1 MLPRLGRS
9 NRANKTYKIHPR
21 WYEQPR
27 VAAFDPKH
35 KLALEVNSNTLGL
48 CAPHQPCAVCT
59 KTTTRKS
66 APAPAATARSGLDR
80 PCWGSRRPQRGF
92 KRAFSMTETTYN
104 ESLCCFYPLRG
115 WMNAS
120 RCRSVPF
127 GPVTT
132 ADGCVTFTGCRK
144 SEHTKDG
151 AEGGKR
157 KVISIT
163 TNWARYRHKIDL
175 TSMFQFRLNV
185 LQKKGSAHNF
195 TKNIDRITSL
205 INGAINTSM
214 SCIVIFFKQSATK
227 KKLKKQKYT
236 KKSYILLYK
245 TITWNILSQWILY
258 TRYSTN

>member
-144 SEHTKDG
+144 SEHTKDW

-214 SCIVIFFKQSATK
+214 SCIVIFFFKISYK
-227 KKLKKQKYT
+227 KEVEETEIYKT
-236 KKSYILLYK
+236 SYVLLYK

>member
-1 MLPRLGRS
+1 
-9 NRANKTYKIHPR
+9 
-21 WYEQPR
+21 
-27 VAAFDPKH
+27 
-35 KLALEVNSNTLGL
+35 
-48 CAPHQPCAVCT
+48 
-59 KTTTRKS
+59 
-66 APAPAATARSGLDR
+66 
-80 PCWGSRRPQRGF
+80 
-92 KRAFSMTETTYN
+92 
-104 ESLCCFYPLRG
+104 
-115 WMNAS
+115 MNAS

-132 ADGCVTFTGCRK
+132 ADGCVTFTGYRK

-175 TSMFQFRLNV
+175 TRMFQFRLNV

-214 SCIVIFFKQSATK
+214 SCIVIFLNNQLQKRSWRNRNIQN
-227 KKLKKQKYT
+227 KLHIALQNNNLKYIIT
-236 KKSYILLYK
+236 MDIIYK
-245 TITWNILSQWILY
+245 I
-258 TRYSTN
+258 

>member
-144 SEHTKDG
+144 SDHTKDG

-205 INGAINTSM
+205 INGVINTSM
-214 SCIVIFFKQSATK
+214 SCIVIFLNNQLQKRSWRNRNIQN
-227 KKLKKQKYT
+227 KLRIALQNNNLKYIIT
-236 KKSYILLYK
+236 MDIIYK
-245 TITWNILSQWILY
+245 I
-258 TRYSTN
+258 

>member
-115 WMNAS
+115 WMHAS

-205 INGAINTSM
+205 INGVINTSM
-214 SCIVIFFKQSATK
+214 SCIVIFLNNQLQKRSWRNRNIQN
-227 KKLKKQKYT
+227 KLHIALQNNNLKYIIT
-236 KKSYILLYK
+236 MDIIYK
-245 TITWNILSQWILY
+245 I
-258 TRYSTN
+258 